1 MSLRYAV
8 TQVEVEKTGDTLV
21 TAETLSRI
29 VRECDD
35 ELLTAEV
42 KGSQFHIDGKGTHFQ
57 IVTQAVDEFPAV
69 PTLEGEPD
77 LAVGQ
82 AELARLIE
90 WTVFACARE
99 SSRYAISGVLWEVDG
114 EKLTLVATDGRR
126 LSLASG
132 KADSTGEGAV
142 PSAIVPGRALSLFA
156 RLSHEP
162 DAKVLVKISS
172 NQLLLQVG
180 GALIGTALV
189 EGHFPKYQDVIP
201 QDCNREVV
209 LNTAEFQTALKQ
221 AALLTNEESKGV
233 RLRFADG
240 SLTISSR
247 APEQGE
253 ATVSMPVK
261 YTDTTTEI
269 GFNPVCLLDVLR
281 VVQEDELVFAF
292 KEPNRPGVVRAGSN
306 FLYVVMPVNLG
317 SA

>member
-1 MSLRYAV
+1 
-8 TQVEVEKTGDTLV
+8 
-21 TAETLSRI
+21 
-29 VRECDD
+29 
-35 ELLTAEV
+35 
-42 KGSQFHIDGKGTHFQ
+42 
-57 IVTQAVDEFPAV
+57 
-69 PTLEGEPD
+69 
-77 LAVGQ
+77 
-82 AELARLIE
+82 
-90 WTVFACARE
+90 
-99 SSRYAISGVLWEVDG
+99 
-114 EKLTLVATDGRR
+114 
-126 LSLASG
+126 
-132 KADSTGEGAV
+132 
-142 PSAIVPGRALSLFA
+142 
-156 RLSHEP
+156 
-162 DAKVLVKISS
+162 
-172 NQLLLQVG
+172 
-180 GALIGTALV
+180 
-189 EGHFPKYQDVIP
+189 VIP

-269 GFNPVCLLDVLR
+269 GFNPVFLLDVLR